1 MNTQERINKLKQL
14 PTESNYATV
23 KIIVVQGFE
32 NLHNGDLKVLIG
44 TDEYAIIDW
53 DYLKE
58 FDENAVMFMNHVNYY
73 HSSIND
79 MLERY
84 ITETENIKILKEEE

>member
-14 PTESNYATV
+14 PTESNYVTV
-23 KIIVVQGFE
+23 KSIVVNGFE

-44 TDEYAIIDW
+44 SDEYAIIDW
-53 DYLKE
+53 DDLKE
-58 FDENAVMFMNHVNYY
+58 FDENAVMFMRDVNYY